1 MNKDMD
7 KGKGKQPKEHIKD
20 NTGKLTVDQSQ
31 LEIPKT
37 CPSCHN
43 PRWDKTARNT

>member
-1 MNKDMD
+1 MNKDTA
-7 KGKGKQPKEHIKD
+7 KGKIKQARGKAKENVGKV
-20 NTGKLTVDQSQ
+20 TGDQSQ

-37 CPSCHN
+37 CPGCHN